1 VIDEKTSDPLW
12 PTTLADRPELMREMW
27 VHAGQQHAEFDPS
40 CGATQVFAPCCGRK
54 TAAFTVVSLHGL
66 TTVIRGG
73 NHLPPQDHDWAC
85 DGCLHL
91 LILDN
96 SNGWTWSKLYRALGA
111 PADIIRHYRAE
122 ELMLA
127 AEKKAHADDGARA
140 PHLRVGVNPQLEYE
154 KAHASLPAGV
164 REIPGT
170 DRPDV

>member
-12 PTTLADRPELMREMW
+12 PTTIADRPELMRQLW
-27 VHAGQQHAEFDPS
+27 VHEGQQHAEFDPS
-40 CGATQVFAPCCGRK
+40 CGATEIFAPCCGRK
-54 TAAFTVVSLHGL
+54 TAAFTVVALHGL
-66 TTVIRGG
+66 ETIIRGG
-73 NHLPPQDHDWAC
+73 NHQPPQDHDWAC

-91 LILDN
+91 LILDE

-111 PADIIRHYRAE
+111 PAGIIRHYRAKEIEHDE
-122 ELMLA
+122 EMKSHA
-127 AEKKAHADDGARA
+127 ADATRA
-140 PHLRVGVNPQLEYE
+140 PDQRTGFNPQVAYE